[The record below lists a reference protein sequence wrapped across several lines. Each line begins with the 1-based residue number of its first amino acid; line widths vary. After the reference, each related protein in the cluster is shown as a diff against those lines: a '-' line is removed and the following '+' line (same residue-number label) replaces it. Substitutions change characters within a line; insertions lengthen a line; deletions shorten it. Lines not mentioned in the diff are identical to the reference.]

1 MTIAATSTPTAPAS
15 AKTTAALPL
24 TMLNPDFPFPYDEY
38 LAHPAGLGT
47 VPEHMHGTEVAVIGA
62 GLSGL
67 VAAYE
72 LLKMG
77 LKPVIYESSR
87 IGGRLRAGRPD
98 GQDGPVADLGGMR
111 FPRSGRSFLHYA
123 DKVGI
128 ETQPFPNPLTPAA
141 GSTVIELGGKA
152 HYAET
157 AADLPQ
163 FFGDV
168 AAAWDDCLEERAHFS
183 AMQDAIRNRDL
194 ATIKKLWN
202 GLVPKFDDVSF
213 SGYLASSKA
222 FSALPF
228 EYREAFGQVGF
239 GTGGWDTNFP
249 DSILE
254 ILRVVYVD
262 ADAEQHRIIGG
273 AQLLPERL
281 WNHAPENLAHWPAG
295 TSLASLHGGHPRGAV
310 AAVARVKSDG
320 GAPGGIAVTD
330 RWGRTTEY
338 PAVIA
343 TCQSWLLSARIDVDE
358 SLFSH
363 KLWTA
368 IERSHYMQS
377 SKTFVVVDRPFWK
390 DIDPETGRQVMSTTL
405 TDRLTRG
412 TYLLDNRPDQPA
424 LICLSYTWND
434 DALKWLP
441 LDADERVRLMLHSL
455 KQIYPTVDIASHIV
469 GDPITVSWEDDPN
482 FMGAFSDNL
491 PGHYR
496 YQERLYTHFMQEGH
510 LPEHRG
516 IFLAGDDISWTGGWA
531 DGAVTT
537 GLNAV
542 WGVMNQLG
550 GSTPGDNPGPGD
562 RFEELKPIRL
572 P

>member
-1 MTIAATSTPTAPAS
+1 MSLTVPETAISTPKTAPSQA
-15 AKTTAALPL
+15 PI

-38 LAHPAGLGT
+38 LAHPAGLGSI
-47 VPEHMHGTEVAVIGA
+47 PEALHGTEVAVVGA
-62 GLSGL
+62 GMSGL
-67 VAAYE
+67 VAAHE
-72 LLKMG
+72 LMKLG

-87 IGGRLRAGRPD
+87 IGGRLRAGRPE

-111 FPRSGRSFLHYA
+111 FPRSGRSFYHYA
-123 DKVGI
+123 DMLDI
-128 ETQPFPNPLTPAA
+128 QTQPFPNPLTPAA
-141 GSTVIELGGKA
+141 GSTVIELGGRK
-152 HYAET
+152 HYAEKLE
-157 AADLPQ
+157 DLPG
-163 FFGDV
+163 FFHEV
-168 AAAWDDCLEERAHFS
+168 SAAWEACLQERAHFTE
-183 AMQDAIRNRDL
+183 MQDAIRHRDF
-194 ATIKKLWN
+194 AEIKRIWN
-202 GLVPKFDDVSF
+202 TLVPLFDDMSF
-213 SGYLASSKA
+213 SGYLATSQA

-249 DSILE
+249 DSFLE

-262 ADAEQHRIIGG
+262 ADADQHRIIGG
-273 AQLLPERL
+273 AQLVPERL
-281 WNHAPENLAHWPAG
+281 WAHSPKTAAHWPAG
-295 TSLASLHGGHPRGAV
+295 TSLASLHCGNTRGAV
-310 AAVARVKSDG
+310 KSIQRERNQDG
-320 GAPGGIAVTD
+320 TLGLIAVTD
-330 RWGRTTEY
+330 RWGRTDRY

-343 TCQSWLLSARIDVDE
+343 TCQSWLLSTRIDVDE

-363 KLWTA
+363 QLWTA

-390 DIDPETGRQVMSTTL
+390 DRDPVTGQQVMSTTL

-412 TYLLDNRPDQPA
+412 TYLLDNGPDQPA

-455 KQIYPTVDIASHIV
+455 GKIYPGVDIASHIV

-496 YQERLYTHFMQEGH
+496 YQERLYSHFMQDDH
-510 LPEHRG
+510 PAEHRG
-516 IFLAGDDISWTGGWA
+516 IFLAGDDVSWTGGWA
-531 DGAVTT
+531 EGAVTT

-550 GSTPGDNPGPGD
+550 GASHPQNPGPGD
-562 RFEELKPIRL
+562 KYSEFGPIRL

>member
-1 MTIAATSTPTAPAS
+1 
-15 AKTTAALPL
+15 
-24 TMLNPDFPFPYDEY
+24 MLNPDFPFPYDDF
-38 LAHPAGLGT
+38 LAHPAGIGS
-47 VPEHMHGTEVAVIGA
+47 VPEAMHGTEVAVIGA

-72 LLKMG
+72 LMKMG

-87 IGGRLRAGRPD
+87 IGGRLRGGTQP
-98 GQDGPVADLGGMR
+98 GQSGPVADLGGMR
-111 FPRSGRSFLHYA
+111 FPRSGRSFFHYA

-141 GSTVIELGGKA
+141 GSTVIELGGQA

-157 AADLPQ
+157 AEDLPQ

-168 AAAWDDCLEERAHFS
+168 AAAWDDCLEERANFT
-183 AMQDAIRNRDL
+183 AMQESIRNRDL

-202 GLVPKFDDVSF
+202 ELVPKFDDVSF
-213 SGYLASSKA
+213 SGYLATSKA

-249 DSILE
+249 DSFLE

-281 WNHAPENLAHWPAG
+281 WNHTPESLAHWPAG

-310 AAVARVKSDG
+310 AAVARVKNDG
-320 GAPGGIAVTD
+320 GTPGGIAVARVKNDGGTPGGIAVTD

-390 DIDPETGRQVMSTTL
+390 DIDPESGRQVMSTTL

-412 TYLLDNRPDQPA
+412 TYLLENGPDEPA

-455 KQIYPTVDIASHIV
+455 KQIYPTVDIASHII

-496 YQERLYTHFMQEGH
+496 YQGRLYTHFMQEGH

-516 IFLAGDDISWTGGWA
+516 IFLAGDDVSWTGGWA

-550 GSTPGDNPGPGD
+550 GKTSVDNPGPGD

>member
-1 MTIAATSTPTAPAS
+1 MITAATSA
-15 AKTTAALPL
+15 TTASPL
-24 TMLNPDFPFPYDEY
+24 SMLIPDFPFPYDEY
-38 LAHPAGLGT
+38 LGHTAGIGS
-47 VPEHMHGTEVAVIGA
+47 VPEDMYGTEVAVVGA

-72 LLKMG
+72 LMKMG
-77 LKPVIYESSR
+77 LKPVVYESAR
-87 IGGRLRAGRPD
+87 IGGRLRAGTQP
-98 GQDGPVADLGGMR
+98 GQAGPVADLGGMR
-111 FPRSGRSFLHYA
+111 FPTSGRSFFHYA
-123 DKVGI
+123 DLVGL
-128 ETQPFPNPLTPAA
+128 ETRPFPNPLTPAA
-141 GSTVIELGGKA
+141 GSTVIELGGTA

-157 AADLPQ
+157 KADLPA
-163 FFGDV
+163 FFGEV
-168 AAAWDDCLEERAHFS
+168 SRAWDDCLEERAHFA
-183 AMQDAIRNRDL
+183 AMQDAIRRRDL
-194 ATIKKLWN
+194 PTIKRLWN
-202 GLVPKFDDVSF
+202 DLVPRFDDTSF
-213 SGYLASSKA
+213 SGYLATSRA

-262 ADAEQHRIIGG
+262 ADADQQRIIGG

-281 WNHAPENLAHWPAG
+281 WSHAPAGLAHWPAG
-295 TSLASLHGGHPRGAV
+295 TSLASLHGGHPRPGVTAIRRLRTDDGTPGAI
-310 AAVARVKSDG
+310 D
-320 GAPGGIAVTD
+320 VTD
-330 RWGRTTEY
+330 KWGKTAAY

-358 SLFSH
+358 TLFSH

-390 DIDPETGRQVMSTTL
+390 DIDPETSRQVMSTTL

-412 TYLLDNRPDQPA
+412 TYLLDNGPGQPA

-469 GDPITVSWEDDPN
+469 GEPITVSWEDDPN

-496 YQERLYTHFMQEGH
+496 YQERLFTHFMQDGADAA
-510 LPEHRG
+510 HRG
-516 IFLAGDDISWTGGWA
+516 IYLAGDDVSWTGGWA

-542 WGVMNQLG
+542 WGVMTQLG
-550 GSTPGDNPGPGD
+550 GKTSPDNPGPGD
-562 RFEELKPIRL
+562 RFDELKPVRL

>member
-1 MTIAATSTPTAPAS
+1 MNTATTSTAS
-15 AKTTAALPL
+15 DPKIS
-24 TMLNPDFPFPYDEY
+24 MLNPDFPFPYDSF
-38 LAHPAGLGT
+38 LSHPEGVGS
-47 VPEHMHGTEVAVIGA
+47 VPESMHGTEVAIIGA

-72 LLKMG
+72 LMKMG
-77 LKPVIYESSR
+77 LKPVVFESSQ
-87 IGGRLRAGRPD
+87 IGGRLKAGRPS
-98 GQDGPVADLGGMR
+98 GHPGLVADLGGMR
-111 FPRSGRSFLHYA
+111 FPRSGKSFFHYA
-123 DKVGI
+123 DMLSIK
-128 ETQPFPNPLTPAA
+128 TKPFPNPLTPAA
-141 GSTVIELGGKA
+141 GSTVIELAGKS

-157 AADLPQ
+157 PADLPQ
-163 FFGDV
+163 FFTDV
-168 AAAWDDCLEERAHFS
+168 AGAWDDCLEERAHFS
-183 AMQDAIRNRDL
+183 AMQEAIRSRDL
-194 ATIKKLWN
+194 PTIKKLWN
-202 GLVPKFDDVSF
+202 ELVPRFDDVSF
-213 SGYLASSKA
+213 SGYLATSKA

-249 DSILE
+249 DSFLE

-262 ADAEQHRIIGG
+262 ADADQHRILGG
-273 AQLLPERL
+273 AQLVPERL
-281 WNHAPENLAHWPAG
+281 WNHAPENLEHWPAG
-295 TSLASLHGGHPRGAV
+295 TSLASLHGGNPRGAV
-310 AAVARVKSDG
+310 TSVKRVLQSD
-320 GAPGGIAVTD
+320 GAPGDITVTD
-330 RWGRTTEY
+330 KSGKQGNY

-343 TCQSWLLSARIDVDE
+343 TCQNWLLSARIDVDE

-368 IERSHYMQS
+368 IERSHYLQS

-390 DIDPETGRQVMSTTL
+390 DIDPSTGRETMSTTL

-412 TYLLDNRPDQPA
+412 TYLLDNGPDQPA

-455 KQIYPTVDIASHIV
+455 KQIYPTVDIASHII
-469 GDPITVSWEDDPN
+469 GDPITISWEDDPN

-496 YQERLYTHFMQEGH
+496 YQERLYTHFMQDEH
-510 LPEHRG
+510 EPAHRG
-516 IFLAGDDISWTGGWA
+516 IYLAGDDVSWTGGWA

-550 GSTPGDNPGPGD
+550 GKTHSDNPGPGD

>member
-1 MTIAATSTPTAPAS
+1 MTIAATSTPTAPAT
-15 AKTTAALPL
+15 ATAAAPI

-38 LAHPAGLGT
+38 LAHPAGLGA
-47 VPEHMHGTEVAVIGA
+47 VPEHIYGTEVAVIGA

-72 LLKMG
+72 LMKMG

-87 IGGRLRAGRPD
+87 IGGRLRGGTQP
-98 GQDGPVADLGGMR
+98 GQSGPVADLGGMR
-111 FPRSGRSFLHYA
+111 FPRSGRSFFHYA

-141 GSTVIELGGKA
+141 GSTVIELGGQA

-168 AAAWDDCLEERAHFS
+168 AAAWDDCLEERASFT
-183 AMQDAIRNRDL
+183 AMQEAIRTRDL

-202 GLVPKFDDVSF
+202 ELVPTFDDVSF
-213 SGYLASSKA
+213 SGYLATSRA
-222 FSALPF
+222 FSTLPF

-249 DSILE
+249 DSFLE

-281 WNHAPENLAHWPAG
+281 WNHTPENLAHWPAG

-310 AAVARVKSDG
+310 TSVARVKNDAG
-320 GAPGGIAVTD
+320 TPGDITVTD

-412 TYLLDNRPDQPA
+412 TYLLDNGPDQPA

-455 KQIYPTVDIASHIV
+455 RQIYPTVDIASHIV

-550 GSTPGDNPGPGD
+550 GKTPVGNPGPGD

>member
-1 MTIAATSTPTAPAS
+1 MTIAATTPAAAS
-15 AKTTAALPL
+15 TAAAAPI

-38 LAHPAGLGT
+38 LAHPAGLGS
-47 VPEHMHGTEVAVIGA
+47 VPAEMHGTEVAVIGA

-72 LLKMG
+72 LMKMG
-77 LKPVIYESSR
+77 LKPVVYESSR

-98 GQDGPVADLGGMR
+98 GQAGPVADLGGMR
-111 FPRSGRSFLHYA
+111 FPRSGKSFFHYA
-123 DKVGI
+123 DKLGI
-128 ETQPFPNPLTPAA
+128 ETCPFPNPLTPAA

-157 AADLPQ
+157 PADLPQ
-163 FFGDV
+163 FFADV
-168 AAAWDDCLEERAHFS
+168 SNAWDDCLEERAHFA
-183 AMQDAIRNRDL
+183 AMQEAIRNRDL
-194 ATIKKLWN
+194 ATIKRLWN
-202 GLVPKFDDVSF
+202 ELVPRFDDVSF
-213 SGYLASSKA
+213 SGYLATSKA

-249 DSILE
+249 DSFLE

-262 ADAEQHRIIGG
+262 ADADQHRIIGG
-273 AQLLPERL
+273 AQLIPERL
-281 WNHAPENLAHWPAG
+281 WQHAPGSMAYWPAG
-295 TSLASLHGGHPRGAV
+295 TSLASLHGGHPRPGV
-310 AAVARVKSDG
+310 TSVRRLKNDG
-320 GAPGGIAVTD
+320 GAPGDIAVTD
-330 RWGRTTEY
+330 RWGSTAAY
-338 PAVIA
+338 PAVVA
-343 TCQSWLLSARIDVDE
+343 TCQSWLLSARVDVDE

-412 TYLLDNRPDQPA
+412 TYLLDNGPDQPA

-455 KQIYPTVDIASHIV
+455 KQIYPAVDIASHII

-496 YQERLYTHFMQEGH
+496 YQERLYTHFMQASHEPG
-510 LPEHRG
+510 HRG

-542 WGVMNQLG
+542 WGIMNQLG
-550 GSTPGDNPGPGD
+550 GSTPPDNPGPGD

>member
-1 MTIAATSTPTAPAS
+1 
-15 AKTTAALPL
+15 
-24 TMLNPDFPFPYDEY
+24 MLNPDFPFPYDEY
-38 LAHPAGLGT
+38 LGHSEGIGSVPADMYGA
-47 VPEHMHGTEVAVIGA
+47 EVAVIGA

-67 VAAYE
+67 VAAHE
-72 LLKMG
+72 LMKMG

-98 GQDGPVADLGGMR
+98 GQPGPVADLGGMR
-111 FPRSGRSFLHYA
+111 FPRSGKSFFHYA
-123 DKVGI
+123 DMLDI

-141 GSTVIELGGKA
+141 GSTVIELAGRA
-152 HYAET
+152 YYAET

-163 FFGDV
+163 FFADV

-183 AMQDAIRNRDL
+183 AMQEAIRTRDL

-202 GLVPKFDDVSF
+202 ELVPRFDDVSF
-213 SGYLASSKA
+213 SGYLATSKA

-249 DSILE
+249 DSFLE

-262 ADAEQHRIIGG
+262 ADADQHRIIGG

-281 WNHAPENLAHWPAG
+281 WNHAPDTMAHWPAG
-295 TSLASLHGGHPRGAV
+295 TSLASLHGGNPRGAV
-310 AAVARVKSDG
+310 TSVKRILNSDG
-320 GAPGGIAVTD
+320 TPGDIAITD
-330 RWGRTTEY
+330 KWGGTAHY

-368 IERSHYMQS
+368 IERSHYLQS

-412 TYLLDNRPDQPA
+412 TYLLDNGPGQPA

-455 KQIYPTVDIASHIV
+455 KQIYPTVDIASHII

-510 LPEHRG
+510 EPAHRG
-516 IFLAGDDISWTGGWA
+516 IYLAGDDVSWTGGWA

-542 WGVMNQLG
+542 WGVMTQLG
-550 GSTPGDNPGPGD
+550 GKTQAGNPGPGD

>member
-1 MTIAATSTPTAPAS
+1 MTVAATTPAAGSVPAAAPI
-15 AKTTAALPL
+15 
-24 TMLNPDFPFPYDEY
+24 TMLNPDFPFPYDDF
-38 LAHPAGLGT
+38 LAHPAGIGS
-47 VPEHMHGTEVAVIGA
+47 VPEAMYGTEVAVIGA

-72 LLKMG
+72 LMKMG

-87 IGGRLRAGRPD
+87 IGGRLRGGTQPGRS
-98 GQDGPVADLGGMR
+98 GPVADLGGMR
-111 FPRSGRSFLHYA
+111 FPRSGRSFFHYA

-128 ETQPFPNPLTPAA
+128 ETRPFPNPLTPAA
-141 GSTVIELGGKA
+141 GSTIIELGGRA

-168 AAAWDDCLEERAHFS
+168 AAAWDDCLEERAHFT
-183 AMQDAIRNRDL
+183 AMQEAIRNRDL

-202 GLVPKFDDVSF
+202 ELVPKFDDVPF
-213 SGYLASSKA
+213 SGYLATSRA

-249 DSILE
+249 DSFLE

-281 WNHAPENLAHWPAG
+281 WNHTPENLDHWPAG

-310 AAVARVKSDG
+310 AAVARVKNDG
-320 GAPGGIAVTD
+320 GAPGDIAVTD
-330 RWGRTTEY
+330 RWGRSTEY

-412 TYLLDNRPDQPA
+412 TYLLDNGPDQPA

-455 KQIYPTVDIASHIV
+455 KQIYPTVDIAAHIV

-496 YQERLYTHFMQEGH
+496 YQERLYTHFMQDGH

-516 IFLAGDDISWTGGWA
+516 IFLAGDDVSWTGGWA

-550 GSTPGDNPGPGD
+550 GSSPAENPGPGD

>member
-1 MTIAATSTPTAPAS
+1 VTIAATSTSTANLS
-15 AKTTAALPL
+15 
-24 TMLNPDFPFPYDEY
+24 MLIPDFPFPYDEFIS
-38 LAHPAGLGT
+38 HEAGIGT
-47 VPEHMHGTEVAVIGA
+47 VPADMYGTEVAVVGA

-72 LLKMG
+72 LMKMG
-77 LKPVIYESSR
+77 LKPVVYESSR
-87 IGGRLRAGRPD
+87 IGGRLRGGTQP
-98 GQDGPVADLGGMR
+98 GQAGPVADLGGMR
-111 FPRSGRSFLHYA
+111 FPKTGASFFHYA
-123 DKVGI
+123 GLVGI

-141 GSTVIELGGKA
+141 GSTVIELAGKA

-157 AADLPQ
+157 PDDLPE
-163 FFGDV
+163 FFREV
-168 AAAWDDCLEERAHFS
+168 SAAWDDCLEERAHFS
-183 AMQDAIRNRDL
+183 AMQEAIRTRDL
-194 ATIKKLWN
+194 AAVKRLWN
-202 GLVPKFDDVSF
+202 ELVPRFDDTSF
-213 SGYLASSKA
+213 SGYLATSKA
-222 FSALPF
+222 FSSLPF

-262 ADAEQHRIIGG
+262 ADADQHRIVGG

-281 WNHAPENLAHWPAG
+281 WNHAPTGLAHWPEG
-295 TSLASLHGGHPRGAV
+295 TSLASLHGGHPRPGV
-310 AAVARVKSDG
+310 AAIRRIPAAG
-320 GAPGGIAVTD
+320 GLSTGSQGPIAVTD
-330 RWGRTTEY
+330 KWGQTSEY
-338 PAVIA
+338 QAVIA

-390 DIDPETGRQVMSTTL
+390 DVDPETGRQVMSTTL

-412 TYLLDNRPDQPA
+412 TYLLDNGPGQPA

-455 KQIYPTVDIASHIV
+455 KQIYPTVDIAARII

-496 YQERLYTHFMQEGH
+496 YQERLYTHFMQDGVD
-510 LPEHRG
+510 PAHRG
-516 IFLAGDDISWTGGWA
+516 IYLAGDGVSWTGGWA

-542 WGVMNQLG
+542 WGVMTQLG
-550 GSTPGDNPGPGD
+550 GKTSPDNPGPGD
-562 RFEELKPIRL
+562 RFEELKPLRL

>member
-1 MTIAATSTPTAPAS
+1 MTIAATSTPTANLS
-15 AKTTAALPL
+15 
-24 TMLNPDFPFPYDEY
+24 MLIPDFPFPYDDY
-38 LAHPAGLGT
+38 ISHDAGIGSVPAD
-47 VPEHMHGTEVAVIGA
+47 MYGTEVAVVGA

-72 LLKMG
+72 LMKMG
-77 LKPVIYESSR
+77 LKPVVYESSR
-87 IGGRLRAGRPD
+87 IGGRLRGGTQP
-98 GQDGPVADLGGMR
+98 GQSGPVADLGGMR
-111 FPRSGRSFLHYA
+111 FPKTGASFFHYA
-123 DKVGI
+123 DLVGI

-157 AADLPQ
+157 PADLPG
-163 FFGDV
+163 FFREVSG
-168 AAAWDDCLEERAHFS
+168 AWDDCLEERAHFS
-183 AMQDAIRNRDL
+183 AMQEAIRTRDL
-194 ATIKKLWN
+194 GTIKRLWN
-202 GLVPKFDDVSF
+202 ELVPRFDDVSF
-213 SGYLASSKA
+213 SGYLATSKA
-222 FSALPF
+222 FSSLPF

-262 ADAEQHRIIGG
+262 ADADQHRIIGG

-281 WNHAPENLAHWPAG
+281 WNHAPAGLAHWPEG
-295 TSLASLHGGHPRGAV
+295 TSLASLHGGHPRPGV
-310 AAVARVKSDG
+310 AAIRRAAG
-320 GAPGGIAVTD
+320 GGSPAGPGVSPEPITVTD
-330 RWGRTTEY
+330 KWGQSRQY
-338 PAVIA
+338 QAVIA

-390 DIDPETGRQVMSTTL
+390 DRDPVTGRQVMSTTL

-412 TYLLDNRPDQPA
+412 TYLLDNGPDQPA

-496 YQERLYTHFMQEGH
+496 YQERLYTHFMQDGMDAA
-510 LPEHRG
+510 HRG
-516 IFLAGDDISWTGGWA
+516 IYLAGDGVSWTGGWA

-542 WGVMNQLG
+542 WGVMTQLG
-550 GSTPGDNPGPGD
+550 GKTSPGNPGPGD
-562 RFEELKPIRL
+562 RFDELRPLRL